1 MGFLPRRGGGR
12 WRLRH
17 VVLFVLL
24 WMFLHR
30 TVLGCSSINC
40 NVVLTEAQGDF
51 TSPCYPQKYPN
62 SHTCKWTMQAP
73 TGFIIQLSFLDF
85 ELEEAQDCMYDRVV
99 VNTGSTESKFCG
111 LTARGLT
118 LNSTRNVMEVSFIS
132 DFSIQKKGF
141 TVSFQHVL
149 GCSSIN
155 CNVVLTEA
163 QGDFTSPCYPQKYP
177 NSHTCKWTMQAPTGF
192 IIQLSF
198 LDFELEEA
206 QDCMYDRV
214 VVNTGSTESKF
225 CGLTARGLTLNSTRN
240 VMEVSFISDFSIQKK
255 GFTVSFQHVAVALRN
270 QKVKIPN
277 GNGQIAE
284 VINSVSIPALN
295 ELTICFEVERT
306 GSRQKEWL
314 FTYYDINNNV
324 ALSFGYNQTGME
336 MVIDGVVCPV
346 ESIISVAEFTS
357 SMKFFCVL
365 WMSSNSRVAV
375 YFNRRYYGKSCSPS
389 SGHSVPAGGVF
400 KLGGL
405 GVQSFKGNMYNL
417 RLWNRAMTVQE
428 LSSLTCDMVGNV
440 IDWDNSQWT
449 ISSSLAQTDNTL
461 SCICYPHCIHLTA
474 AAPTSGS
481 NPATGCDSGGLGCS
495 AASSPTNSSTD
506 STNTSHAINAI
517 SHASPPPIPST
528 STPSMPLTSAFST
541 SFSSSSTSSS
551 SSSSASA
558 SINTTTTSPPSTTA
572 PIASTSSTH
581 VERTSATYPNSPRPK
596 HKTLVSG
603 LTPGRNFGLFQSIR
617 RTRRALSS
625 NPRSLTSSQFSPT
638 GQDSR
643 PPKSQH
649 QPRVI
654 ASATGP
660 ASPVDPS
667 RPRPP
672 AAFRGSAFYH
682 SPKHSLG
689 FISTPLRKRPSG
701 GRRPAATRA
710 TPSRVEVRVTKP
722 SPLKPGLKSTASPSS
737 RNTSPML
744 GNQLNSLIS
753 TAKSS
758 SSTHNTTTVKTPT
771 TSRDSETLLVPIP
784 SRGSSPRQ
792 HKGEVSSS
800 SGLSNRKSKP
810 VAPPWFPLSVS
821 GGDFLTR
828 NWTDPLEYSS
838 GSDMFMYDLGDMY
851 EYDAVSSQEAL
862 PASSVTR
869 VSDTLKEGDAKEISP
884 NNTSLIEPEF
894 DEPSVSLTETAAS
907 PSAGVSLEV
916 PLKQLVAVS
925 VSQQK
930 PNRTPDS
937 SLSVEQTG
945 YLQITSSAKI
955 HPSPV
960 FLSLFPASLHPP
972 SSPPSLLGPTE
983 PPSVSSSSFPPLLQ
997 LHASPWVSGTSH
1009 PSGVPL
1015 PSPTSTLQ
1023 MGFDPRNPSVLSH
1036 PLLSDSVSESQIPS
1050 GVGALFP
1057 ESSMSSEER
1066 LSSVT
1071 VTDSKSDPLS
1081 VSDGTPLN
1089 KFLRGNNPVSSSPSE
1104 NLSEVLRPITPS
1116 LHPFLLQPDLRDLK
1130 DVNLFPDQ
1138 SHLGRLSTPARLPA
1152 SLSSSPSDIFPSV
1165 LSDSLRTSSETS
1177 PPSVGNSK
1185 QIIGNPA
1192 VFLAQTSAA
1201 PSQVDHDDPFIQSS
1215 LPSPAVPLTTH
1226 RRTAGAQLGIPA
1238 PLPNNSHRIPNL
1250 AHTHQPLSP
1259 SVPHI
1264 PSPASF
1270 PSPPTLASSRATL
1283 ATVSV
1288 TEAEIGFLSPTRPA
1302 AAFLNKHF
1310 QTPHRADMQPFELF
1324 FSLSGK
1330 QSSTLSGDEWE
1341 AIPSQPSLPARDA
1354 VSDEVDSH
1362 PANGSLKADAS
1373 RIDSIFDLADVAPKM
1388 LPAEERV
1395 SEVGVSSTAES
1406 RRDGMQEAATGCL
1419 IAASKHTNNPSMM
1432 DASQQITSAV
1442 TPTPL
1447 PSSDPNPAASR
1458 SPTSSSIHAPN
1469 QDIMSGLKELSAI
1482 ADTKNI
1488 SIMNKDIILM
1498 LKDAPLEPAEV
1509 TNSTRP
1515 KNASEDSNVLEEPA
1529 VAKLNPASDPNLW
1542 NHGVFLKPSAA
1553 TTTSSSSAAPLRDP
1567 SPTTLRPALSA
1578 GSCHCKLTFDFP
1590 CLCRESSG
1598 NNGLFYRVSFTV
1610 ESELSQQEVQRA
1622 TALWINQT
1630 FQNWTHSLDY
1640 IRVQQNG
1647 LSFTC
1652 QVLLMITNESLGEA
1666 DVLDQLNNN
1675 PAGTSLLG
1683 QAANINV
1690 RQIENCPED
1699 NNLHYLWPE
1708 TKPRVTHFL
1717 PCFPNKDQSASRTC
1731 LINPETFQSVWSTA
1745 NLTNCSVT
1753 AENAAGVAEQLANFT
1768 KNTLSTEEVSQVVT
1782 KVQELVSVAKIDTA
1796 VAESVV
1802 HIISNVMVSSEKASN
1817 IALKAVDELAK
1828 KVEFDGASVHI
1839 NSKNL
1844 ALGVLAL
1851 DSRSFNGTS
1860 FSAFFPP
1867 NSTDPQI
1874 EFDRTAN
1881 PLAQVTLPASLLSG
1895 VSADVFSRSSLS
1907 RINFMFFSSPSLF
1920 MKEQKGL
1927 SLNSYVVASSVGNIS
1942 ITDLQ
1947 DPVKIEIAHLSDQG
1961 SSRRKCVFWDFS
1973 MNRGDGGWNNRGCS
1987 VSKESTSSRTIC
1999 LCNHLTHFGILMDI
2013 SQTSFIIDP
2022 ENKKV
2027 LTFLSYIGCGI
2038 SAICSA
2044 ATLLT
2049 YIAFE
2054 KLRRDYPSKILM
2066 NLSTS
2071 LLFLNIVF
2079 LLDGWLASMVYSEG
2093 LCISAA
2099 VLLHYFLL
2107 TSFTWMGLESV
2118 HMYIA
2123 LVKVFN
2129 TYIRRYIL
2137 KFCIVGWGLPAVLVG
2152 IVVTANK
2159 DYYGVLNNHTDDSA
2173 MMCWIKEKS
2182 VFYTTCVGYFCLM
2195 FLLNVAMFIVV
2206 MMQICGRNGKRSNRT
2221 LREEILRNLRSV
2233 VSLTFLLG
2241 MTWGF
2246 ALFAWGPVYLTFTY
2260 LFTIFNSLQGLF
2272 IFIFH
2277 CALKENVQKQW
2288 RRYLCCGPYRL
2299 SENSDWS
2306 KTATNNTKKVSSD
2319 NLAKSLSSS
2328 SFGSSTINWTSKAK
2342 ATLTPFSKR
2351 NRNTDKCFSNQTSPK
2366 CVSSSSSSSDVEP
2379 NSSSSS
2385 SSSILPVSQ
2394 MIDKV
2399 RDYCSTRT
2407 DNFYKNII
2415 MSDSF
2420 ANCTRL

>member
-1 MGFLPRRGGGR
+1 MGVLPRRGGGR

-30 TVLGCSSINC
+30 TAPVLGCGSINC
-40 NVVLTEAQGDF
+40 NVVLTEAQGEF
-51 TSPCYPQKYPN
+51 MSPCYPQKYPN

-111 LTARGLT
+111 LTASGLT

-141 TVSFQHVL
+141 
-149 GCSSIN
+149 
-155 CNVVLTEA
+155 
-163 QGDFTSPCYPQKYP
+163 
-177 NSHTCKWTMQAPTGF
+177 M
-192 IIQLSF
+192 
-198 LDFELEEA
+198 
-206 QDCMYDRV
+206 
-214 VVNTGSTESKF
+214 
-225 CGLTARGLTLNSTRN
+225 
-240 VMEVSFISDFSIQKK
+240 
-255 GFTVSFQHVAVALRN
+255 VSFQHVAVALRN

-306 GSRQKEWL
+306 GSSQREWL

-324 ALSFGYNQTGME
+324 VLSFGYNQTGME

-365 WMSSNSRVAV
+365 WMSSNSRVAA
-375 YFNRRYYGKSCSPS
+375 YFNRRYYGKTCSPS

-405 GVQSFKGNMYNL
+405 QSFKGNMYNL

-428 LSSLTCDMVGNV
+428 LNSLTCDMVGNI

-461 SCICYPHCIHLTA
+461 SC
-474 AAPTSGS
+474 SS

-495 AASSPTNSSTD
+495 AASSPTTSSTD
-506 STNTSHAINAI
+506 STNTSHATNAI
-517 SHASPPPIPST
+517 SHAEQTT
-528 STPSMPLTSAFST
+528 SITAAV
-541 SFSSSSTSSS
+541 
-551 SSSSASA
+551 SSAST
-558 SINTTTTSPPSTTA
+558 N
-572 PIASTSSTH
+572 
-581 VERTSATYPNSPRPK
+581 
-596 HKTLVSG
+596 
-603 LTPGRNFGLFQSIR
+603 
-617 RTRRALSS
+617 
-625 NPRSLTSSQFSPT
+625 
-638 GQDSR
+638 
-643 PPKSQH
+643 
-649 QPRVI
+649 
-654 ASATGP
+654 
-660 ASPVDPS
+660 
-667 RPRPP
+667 
-672 AAFRGSAFYH
+672 
-682 SPKHSLG
+682 
-689 FISTPLRKRPSG
+689 
-701 GRRPAATRA
+701 
-710 TPSRVEVRVTKP
+710 
-722 SPLKPGLKSTASPSS
+722 
-737 RNTSPML
+737 
-744 GNQLNSLIS
+744 
-753 TAKSS
+753 
-758 SSTHNTTTVKTPT
+758 
-771 TSRDSETLLVPIP
+771 
-784 SRGSSPRQ
+784 
-792 HKGEVSSS
+792 
-800 SGLSNRKSKP
+800 
-810 VAPPWFPLSVS
+810 
-821 GGDFLTR
+821 
-828 NWTDPLEYSS
+828 
-838 GSDMFMYDLGDMY
+838 
-851 EYDAVSSQEAL
+851 
-862 PASSVTR
+862 
-869 VSDTLKEGDAKEISP
+869 
-884 NNTSLIEPEF
+884 
-894 DEPSVSLTETAAS
+894 
-907 PSAGVSLEV
+907 
-916 PLKQLVAVS
+916 
-925 VSQQK
+925 
-930 PNRTPDS
+930 
-937 SLSVEQTG
+937 
-945 YLQITSSAKI
+945 
-955 HPSPV
+955 
-960 FLSLFPASLHPP
+960 
-972 SSPPSLLGPTE
+972 
-983 PPSVSSSSFPPLLQ
+983 
-997 LHASPWVSGTSH
+997 HA
-1009 PSGVPL
+1009 
-1015 PSPTSTLQ
+1015 
-1023 MGFDPRNPSVLSH
+1023 D
-1036 PLLSDSVSESQIPS
+1036 
-1050 GVGALFP
+1050 
-1057 ESSMSSEER
+1057 
-1066 LSSVT
+1066 
-1071 VTDSKSDPLS
+1071 
-1081 VSDGTPLN
+1081 
-1089 KFLRGNNPVSSSPSE
+1089 
-1104 NLSEVLRPITPS
+1104 
-1116 LHPFLLQPDLRDLK
+1116 
-1130 DVNLFPDQ
+1130 
-1138 SHLGRLSTPARLPA
+1138 
-1152 SLSSSPSDIFPSV
+1152 
-1165 LSDSLRTSSETS
+1165 
-1177 PPSVGNSK
+1177 
-1185 QIIGNPA
+1185 
-1192 VFLAQTSAA
+1192 
-1201 PSQVDHDDPFIQSS
+1201 
-1215 LPSPAVPLTTH
+1215 
-1226 RRTAGAQLGIPA
+1226 
-1238 PLPNNSHRIPNL
+1238 
-1250 AHTHQPLSP
+1250 
-1259 SVPHI
+1259 
-1264 PSPASF
+1264 
-1270 PSPPTLASSRATL
+1270 
-1283 ATVSV
+1283 
-1288 TEAEIGFLSPTRPA
+1288 
-1302 AAFLNKHF
+1302 
-1310 QTPHRADMQPFELF
+1310 
-1324 FSLSGK
+1324 
-1330 QSSTLSGDEWE
+1330 
-1341 AIPSQPSLPARDA
+1341 
-1354 VSDEVDSH
+1354 
-1362 PANGSLKADAS
+1362 
-1373 RIDSIFDLADVAPKM
+1373 
-1388 LPAEERV
+1388 
-1395 SEVGVSSTAES
+1395 
-1406 RRDGMQEAATGCL
+1406 
-1419 IAASKHTNNPSMM
+1419 
-1432 DASQQITSAV
+1432 
-1442 TPTPL
+1442 
-1447 PSSDPNPAASR
+1447 
-1458 SPTSSSIHAPN
+1458 
-1469 QDIMSGLKELSAI
+1469 
-1482 ADTKNI
+1482 
-1488 SIMNKDIILM
+1488 
-1498 LKDAPLEPAEV
+1498 
-1509 TNSTRP
+1509 TNSTALVSSFVSSP
-1515 KNASEDSNVLEEPA
+1515 EP
-1529 VAKLNPASDPNLW
+1529 LP
-1542 NHGVFLKPSAA
+1542 G
-1553 TTTSSSSAAPLRDP
+1553 
-1567 SPTTLRPALSA
+1567 TTLQLPF
-1578 GSCHCKLTFDFP
+1578 LTTNHPSTNKADV
-1590 CLCRESSG
+1590 SSLD
-1598 NNGLFYRVSFTV
+1598 GLFYRVSFTV
-1610 ESELSQQEVQRA
+1610 ESELNLQAVQRA
-1622 TALWINQT
+1622 AALWMNQT
-1630 FQNWTHSLDY
+1630 FQNWTHSLDN
-1640 IRVQQNG
+1640 IRVQQDAALN
-1647 LSFTC
+1647 SYTC

-1666 DVLDQLNNN
+1666 DVLDQLINN

-1683 QAANINV
+1683 RAADINV

-1699 NNLHYLWPE
+1699 NHLQYLWSE
-1708 TKPRVTHFL
+1708 TKPRVSHFL

-1731 LINPETFQSVWSTA
+1731 LIHPETFQSHWSTA

-1768 KNTLSTEEVSQVVT
+1768 KNALSNEEVSQVVT

-1802 HIISNVMVSSEKASN
+1802 NIISNVMVSSEKASN
-1817 IALKAVDELAK
+1817 IALKAVDELAN
-1828 KVEFDGASVHI
+1828 KVEFDGPSVNI

-1851 DSRSFNGTS
+1851 NSKSFNETS

-1867 NSTDPQI
+1867 NSIDPMI
-1874 EFDRTAN
+1874 EFNRTAN

-1895 VSADVFSRSSLS
+1895 ISEGVFSRSSLS

-1927 SLNSYVVASSVGNIS
+1927 SLNSYVVASSVGNLS

-1947 DPVKIEIAHLSDQG
+1947 DPVKIEIAHLSEQA
-1961 SSRRKCVFWDFS
+1961 SSRRECVFWDFS
-1973 MNRGDGGWNNRGCS
+1973 MNRGNGGWNNQGCS
-1987 VSKESTSSRTIC
+1987 FSKESTSSRTVC

-2013 SQTSFIIDP
+2013 SQASFIIDP

-2079 LLDGWLASMVYSEG
+2079 LLDGWLASMVDSEG

-2152 IVVTANK
+2152 IVVTVNK
-2159 DYYGVLNNHTDDSA
+2159 NYYGVLKDHTDESA

-2319 NLAKSLSSS
+2319 NLAKSVSSS

-2351 NRNTDKCFSNQTSPK
+2351 NRNTDKCFANQTSPK

-2379 NSSSSS
+2379 NSSSSSS

>member
-30 TVLGCSSINC
+30 TAPVLGCGSINC
-40 NVVLTEAQGDF
+40 NVVLTEAQGEF
-51 TSPCYPQKYPN
+51 MSPCYPQKYPN

-111 LTARGLT
+111 LTASGLT

-141 TVSFQHVL
+141 
-149 GCSSIN
+149 
-155 CNVVLTEA
+155 
-163 QGDFTSPCYPQKYP
+163 
-177 NSHTCKWTMQAPTGF
+177 M
-192 IIQLSF
+192 
-198 LDFELEEA
+198 
-206 QDCMYDRV
+206 
-214 VVNTGSTESKF
+214 
-225 CGLTARGLTLNSTRN
+225 
-240 VMEVSFISDFSIQKK
+240 
-255 GFTVSFQHVAVALRN
+255 VSFQHVAVALRN

-306 GSRQKEWL
+306 GSSQREWF

-324 ALSFGYNQTGME
+324 VLSFGYNQTGME

-357 SMKFFCVL
+357 SMKSFCVL
-365 WMSSNSRVAV
+365 WMSSNSRVAA
-375 YFNRRYYGKSCSPS
+375 YFNRRYYGKTCSPS

-405 GVQSFKGNMYNL
+405 QSFKGNMYNL

-428 LSSLTCDMVGNV
+428 LNSLTCDMVGNI

-461 SCICYPHCIHLTA
+461 SC
-474 AAPTSGS
+474 SS
-481 NPATGCDSGGLGCS
+481 NPATGCDSGELGCS
-495 AASSPTNSSTD
+495 D
-506 STNTSHAINAI
+506 
-517 SHASPPPIPST
+517 
-528 STPSMPLTSAFST
+528 
-541 SFSSSSTSSS
+541 
-551 SSSSASA
+551 
-558 SINTTTTSPPSTTA
+558 
-572 PIASTSSTH
+572 
-581 VERTSATYPNSPRPK
+581 
-596 HKTLVSG
+596 
-603 LTPGRNFGLFQSIR
+603 
-617 RTRRALSS
+617 
-625 NPRSLTSSQFSPT
+625 
-638 GQDSR
+638 
-643 PPKSQH
+643 
-649 QPRVI
+649 
-654 ASATGP
+654 
-660 ASPVDPS
+660 
-667 RPRPP
+667 
-672 AAFRGSAFYH
+672 
-682 SPKHSLG
+682 
-689 FISTPLRKRPSG
+689 
-701 GRRPAATRA
+701 
-710 TPSRVEVRVTKP
+710 
-722 SPLKPGLKSTASPSS
+722 
-737 RNTSPML
+737 
-744 GNQLNSLIS
+744 
-753 TAKSS
+753 
-758 SSTHNTTTVKTPT
+758 
-771 TSRDSETLLVPIP
+771 
-784 SRGSSPRQ
+784 
-792 HKGEVSSS
+792 
-800 SGLSNRKSKP
+800 
-810 VAPPWFPLSVS
+810 
-821 GGDFLTR
+821 
-828 NWTDPLEYSS
+828 
-838 GSDMFMYDLGDMY
+838 
-851 EYDAVSSQEAL
+851 
-862 PASSVTR
+862 
-869 VSDTLKEGDAKEISP
+869 
-884 NNTSLIEPEF
+884 
-894 DEPSVSLTETAAS
+894 
-907 PSAGVSLEV
+907 
-916 PLKQLVAVS
+916 
-925 VSQQK
+925 
-930 PNRTPDS
+930 
-937 SLSVEQTG
+937 
-945 YLQITSSAKI
+945 
-955 HPSPV
+955 
-960 FLSLFPASLHPP
+960 
-972 SSPPSLLGPTE
+972 
-983 PPSVSSSSFPPLLQ
+983 
-997 LHASPWVSGTSH
+997 
-1009 PSGVPL
+1009 
-1015 PSPTSTLQ
+1015 
-1023 MGFDPRNPSVLSH
+1023 
-1036 PLLSDSVSESQIPS
+1036 
-1050 GVGALFP
+1050 
-1057 ESSMSSEER
+1057 
-1066 LSSVT
+1066 
-1071 VTDSKSDPLS
+1071 
-1081 VSDGTPLN
+1081 
-1089 KFLRGNNPVSSSPSE
+1089 
-1104 NLSEVLRPITPS
+1104 
-1116 LHPFLLQPDLRDLK
+1116 
-1130 DVNLFPDQ
+1130 
-1138 SHLGRLSTPARLPA
+1138 
-1152 SLSSSPSDIFPSV
+1152 
-1165 LSDSLRTSSETS
+1165 
-1177 PPSVGNSK
+1177 
-1185 QIIGNPA
+1185 
-1192 VFLAQTSAA
+1192 
-1201 PSQVDHDDPFIQSS
+1201 
-1215 LPSPAVPLTTH
+1215 
-1226 RRTAGAQLGIPA
+1226 
-1238 PLPNNSHRIPNL
+1238 
-1250 AHTHQPLSP
+1250 
-1259 SVPHI
+1259 
-1264 PSPASF
+1264 
-1270 PSPPTLASSRATL
+1270 
-1283 ATVSV
+1283 
-1288 TEAEIGFLSPTRPA
+1288 
-1302 AAFLNKHF
+1302 
-1310 QTPHRADMQPFELF
+1310 
-1324 FSLSGK
+1324 
-1330 QSSTLSGDEWE
+1330 
-1341 AIPSQPSLPARDA
+1341 
-1354 VSDEVDSH
+1354 
-1362 PANGSLKADAS
+1362 
-1373 RIDSIFDLADVAPKM
+1373 
-1388 LPAEERV
+1388 
-1395 SEVGVSSTAES
+1395 
-1406 RRDGMQEAATGCL
+1406 
-1419 IAASKHTNNPSMM
+1419 
-1432 DASQQITSAV
+1432 
-1442 TPTPL
+1442 
-1447 PSSDPNPAASR
+1447 
-1458 SPTSSSIHAPN
+1458 
-1469 QDIMSGLKELSAI
+1469 
-1482 ADTKNI
+1482 
-1488 SIMNKDIILM
+1488 
-1498 LKDAPLEPAEV
+1498 
-1509 TNSTRP
+1509 
-1515 KNASEDSNVLEEPA
+1515 
-1529 VAKLNPASDPNLW
+1529 
-1542 NHGVFLKPSAA
+1542 
-1553 TTTSSSSAAPLRDP
+1553 
-1567 SPTTLRPALSA
+1567 
-1578 GSCHCKLTFDFP
+1578 
-1590 CLCRESSG
+1590 
-1598 NNGLFYRVSFTV
+1598 GLFYRVSFTV
-1610 ESELSQQEVQRA
+1610 ESELNLQAVQRA
-1622 TALWINQT
+1622 AALWMNQT
-1630 FQNWTHSLDY
+1630 FQNWTHSLDN
-1640 IRVQQNG
+1640 IRVQQDAALN
-1647 LSFTC
+1647 SYTC

-1666 DVLDQLNNN
+1666 DVLDQLINN

-1683 QAANINV
+1683 RAADINV

-1699 NNLHYLWPE
+1699 NHLQYLWSE
-1708 TKPRVTHFL
+1708 TKPRVSHFL

-1731 LINPETFQSVWSTA
+1731 LIHPETFQSHWSTA

-1768 KNTLSTEEVSQVVT
+1768 KNTLSYEEVSQVVT

-1802 HIISNVMVSSEKASN
+1802 NIISNVMVSSEKASN
-1817 IALKAVDELAK
+1817 IALKAVDELAN
-1828 KVEFDGASVHI
+1828 KVEFDGPSVNI

-1851 DSRSFNGTS
+1851 NFKSFNETS

-1867 NSTDPQI
+1867 NSIDPMI
-1874 EFDRTAN
+1874 EFNRTAN

-1895 VSADVFSRSSLS
+1895 ISEGVFSRSSLS

-1927 SLNSYVVASSVGNIS
+1927 SLNSYVVASSVGNLS

-1947 DPVKIEIAHLSDQG
+1947 DPVKIEIAHLSDQA
-1961 SSRRKCVFWDFS
+1961 SSRRECVFWDFS
-1973 MNRGDGGWNNRGCS
+1973 MNRGNGGWNNHGCS
-1987 VSKESTSSRTIC
+1987 FSKESTSSRTVC

-2013 SQTSFIIDP
+2013 SQASFIIDP

-2079 LLDGWLASMVYSEG
+2079 LLDGWLASMVDSEG

-2152 IVVTANK
+2152 IVVTVNK
-2159 DYYGVLNNHTDDSA
+2159 NYYGVLKDHTDESA
-2173 MMCWIKEKS
+2173 MMCWIKEQS

-2319 NLAKSLSSS
+2319 NLAKSVSSS

-2351 NRNTDKCFSNQTSPK
+2351 NRNTDKCFANQTSPK

-2379 NSSSSS
+2379 NSSSS

>member
-1 MGFLPRRGGGR
+1 MGVLPRRGGGR

-30 TVLGCSSINC
+30 TAPVLGCGSINC
-40 NVVLTEAQGDF
+40 NVVLTEAQGEF
-51 TSPCYPQKYPN
+51 MSPCYPQKYPN

-111 LTARGLT
+111 LTASGLT

-141 TVSFQHVL
+141 
-149 GCSSIN
+149 
-155 CNVVLTEA
+155 
-163 QGDFTSPCYPQKYP
+163 
-177 NSHTCKWTMQAPTGF
+177 M
-192 IIQLSF
+192 
-198 LDFELEEA
+198 
-206 QDCMYDRV
+206 
-214 VVNTGSTESKF
+214 
-225 CGLTARGLTLNSTRN
+225 
-240 VMEVSFISDFSIQKK
+240 
-255 GFTVSFQHVAVALRN
+255 VSFQHVAVALRN

-306 GSRQKEWL
+306 GSSQREWL

-324 ALSFGYNQTGME
+324 VLSFGYNQTGME

-365 WMSSNSRVAV
+365 WMSSNSRVAA
-375 YFNRRYYGKSCSPS
+375 YFNRRYYGKTCSPS

-405 GVQSFKGNMYNL
+405 QSFKGNMYNL

-428 LSSLTCDMVGNV
+428 LNSLTCDMVGNI

-495 AASSPTNSSTD
+495 AASSPTTSSTD
-506 STNTSHAINAI
+506 STNTSHATNAI
-517 SHASPPPIPST
+517 SHAFPPPIFFTST
-528 STPSMPLTSAFST
+528 STPSMPLTPAISTNFST
-541 SFSSSSTSSS
+541 SSTSSS

-558 SINTTTTSPPSTTA
+558 SINTTATSPSSTTA

-581 VERTSATYPNSPRPK
+581 
-596 HKTLVSG
+596 
-603 LTPGRNFGLFQSIR
+603 
-617 RTRRALSS
+617 
-625 NPRSLTSSQFSPT
+625 
-638 GQDSR
+638 D
-643 PPKSQH
+643 
-649 QPRVI
+649 
-654 ASATGP
+654 
-660 ASPVDPS
+660 
-667 RPRPP
+667 
-672 AAFRGSAFYH
+672 
-682 SPKHSLG
+682 
-689 FISTPLRKRPSG
+689 
-701 GRRPAATRA
+701 
-710 TPSRVEVRVTKP
+710 
-722 SPLKPGLKSTASPSS
+722 
-737 RNTSPML
+737 
-744 GNQLNSLIS
+744 
-753 TAKSS
+753 
-758 SSTHNTTTVKTPT
+758 
-771 TSRDSETLLVPIP
+771 
-784 SRGSSPRQ
+784 
-792 HKGEVSSS
+792 
-800 SGLSNRKSKP
+800 
-810 VAPPWFPLSVS
+810 
-821 GGDFLTR
+821 
-828 NWTDPLEYSS
+828 
-838 GSDMFMYDLGDMY
+838 
-851 EYDAVSSQEAL
+851 
-862 PASSVTR
+862 
-869 VSDTLKEGDAKEISP
+869 
-884 NNTSLIEPEF
+884 
-894 DEPSVSLTETAAS
+894 
-907 PSAGVSLEV
+907 
-916 PLKQLVAVS
+916 
-925 VSQQK
+925 
-930 PNRTPDS
+930 
-937 SLSVEQTG
+937 
-945 YLQITSSAKI
+945 
-955 HPSPV
+955 
-960 FLSLFPASLHPP
+960 
-972 SSPPSLLGPTE
+972 
-983 PPSVSSSSFPPLLQ
+983 
-997 LHASPWVSGTSH
+997 
-1009 PSGVPL
+1009 
-1015 PSPTSTLQ
+1015 
-1023 MGFDPRNPSVLSH
+1023 
-1036 PLLSDSVSESQIPS
+1036 
-1050 GVGALFP
+1050 
-1057 ESSMSSEER
+1057 
-1066 LSSVT
+1066 
-1071 VTDSKSDPLS
+1071 
-1081 VSDGTPLN
+1081 
-1089 KFLRGNNPVSSSPSE
+1089 
-1104 NLSEVLRPITPS
+1104 
-1116 LHPFLLQPDLRDLK
+1116 
-1130 DVNLFPDQ
+1130 
-1138 SHLGRLSTPARLPA
+1138 
-1152 SLSSSPSDIFPSV
+1152 
-1165 LSDSLRTSSETS
+1165 
-1177 PPSVGNSK
+1177 
-1185 QIIGNPA
+1185 
-1192 VFLAQTSAA
+1192 
-1201 PSQVDHDDPFIQSS
+1201 
-1215 LPSPAVPLTTH
+1215 
-1226 RRTAGAQLGIPA
+1226 
-1238 PLPNNSHRIPNL
+1238 
-1250 AHTHQPLSP
+1250 
-1259 SVPHI
+1259 
-1264 PSPASF
+1264 
-1270 PSPPTLASSRATL
+1270 
-1283 ATVSV
+1283 
-1288 TEAEIGFLSPTRPA
+1288 
-1302 AAFLNKHF
+1302 
-1310 QTPHRADMQPFELF
+1310 
-1324 FSLSGK
+1324 
-1330 QSSTLSGDEWE
+1330 
-1341 AIPSQPSLPARDA
+1341 
-1354 VSDEVDSH
+1354 
-1362 PANGSLKADAS
+1362 
-1373 RIDSIFDLADVAPKM
+1373 
-1388 LPAEERV
+1388 
-1395 SEVGVSSTAES
+1395 
-1406 RRDGMQEAATGCL
+1406 
-1419 IAASKHTNNPSMM
+1419 
-1432 DASQQITSAV
+1432 
-1442 TPTPL
+1442 
-1447 PSSDPNPAASR
+1447 
-1458 SPTSSSIHAPN
+1458 
-1469 QDIMSGLKELSAI
+1469 
-1482 ADTKNI
+1482 
-1488 SIMNKDIILM
+1488 
-1498 LKDAPLEPAEV
+1498 
-1509 TNSTRP
+1509 
-1515 KNASEDSNVLEEPA
+1515 
-1529 VAKLNPASDPNLW
+1529 
-1542 NHGVFLKPSAA
+1542 
-1553 TTTSSSSAAPLRDP
+1553 
-1567 SPTTLRPALSA
+1567 
-1578 GSCHCKLTFDFP
+1578 
-1590 CLCRESSG
+1590 
-1598 NNGLFYRVSFTV
+1598 GLFYRVSFTV
-1610 ESELSQQEVQRA
+1610 ESELNLQAVQRA
-1622 TALWINQT
+1622 AALWMNQT
-1630 FQNWTHSLDY
+1630 FQNWTHSLDN
-1640 IRVQQNG
+1640 IRVQQDAALN
-1647 LSFTC
+1647 SYTC

-1666 DVLDQLNNN
+1666 DVLDQLINN

-1683 QAANINV
+1683 RAADINV

-1699 NNLHYLWPE
+1699 NHLQYLWSE
-1708 TKPRVTHFL
+1708 TKPRVSHFL

-1731 LINPETFQSVWSTA
+1731 LIHPETFQSHWSTA

-1768 KNTLSTEEVSQVVT
+1768 KNALSNEEVSQVVT

-1802 HIISNVMVSSEKASN
+1802 NIISNVMVSSEKASN
-1817 IALKAVDELAK
+1817 IALKAVDELAN
-1828 KVEFDGASVHI
+1828 KVEFDGPSVNI

-1851 DSRSFNGTS
+1851 NSKSFNETS

-1867 NSTDPQI
+1867 NSIDPMI
-1874 EFDRTAN
+1874 EFNRTAN

-1895 VSADVFSRSSLS
+1895 ISEGVFSRSSLS

-1927 SLNSYVVASSVGNIS
+1927 SLNSYVVASSVGNLS

-1947 DPVKIEIAHLSDQG
+1947 DPVKIEIAHLSEQA
-1961 SSRRKCVFWDFS
+1961 SSRRECVFWDFS
-1973 MNRGDGGWNNRGCS
+1973 MNRGNGGWNNQGCS
-1987 VSKESTSSRTIC
+1987 FSKESTSSRTVC

-2013 SQTSFIIDP
+2013 SQASFIIDP

-2079 LLDGWLASMVYSEG
+2079 LLDGWLASMVDSEG

-2152 IVVTANK
+2152 IVVTVNK
-2159 DYYGVLNNHTDDSA
+2159 NYYGVLKDHTDESA

-2319 NLAKSLSSS
+2319 NLAKSVSSS

-2351 NRNTDKCFSNQTSPK
+2351 NRNTDKCFANQTSPK

-2379 NSSSSS
+2379 NSSSSSS

>member
-1 MGFLPRRGGGR
+1 MGVLPRRGGGR

-30 TVLGCSSINC
+30 TAPVLGCGSINC
-40 NVVLTEAQGDF
+40 NVVLTEAQGEF
-51 TSPCYPQKYPN
+51 MSPCYPQKYPN

-111 LTARGLT
+111 LTASGLT

-141 TVSFQHVL
+141 
-149 GCSSIN
+149 
-155 CNVVLTEA
+155 
-163 QGDFTSPCYPQKYP
+163 
-177 NSHTCKWTMQAPTGF
+177 M
-192 IIQLSF
+192 
-198 LDFELEEA
+198 
-206 QDCMYDRV
+206 
-214 VVNTGSTESKF
+214 
-225 CGLTARGLTLNSTRN
+225 
-240 VMEVSFISDFSIQKK
+240 
-255 GFTVSFQHVAVALRN
+255 VSFQHVAVALRN

-306 GSRQKEWL
+306 GSSQREWL

-324 ALSFGYNQTGME
+324 VLSFGYNQTGME

-365 WMSSNSRVAV
+365 WMSSNSRVAA
-375 YFNRRYYGKSCSPS
+375 YFNRRYYGKTCSPS

-405 GVQSFKGNMYNL
+405 QSFKGNMYNL
-417 RLWNRAMTVQE
+417 RLWNHAMTVQE
-428 LSSLTCDMVGNV
+428 LNSLTCDMAGNI

-461 SCICYPHCIHLTA
+461 SC
-474 AAPTSGS
+474 SS

-495 AASSPTNSSTD
+495 D
-506 STNTSHAINAI
+506 
-517 SHASPPPIPST
+517 
-528 STPSMPLTSAFST
+528 
-541 SFSSSSTSSS
+541 
-551 SSSSASA
+551 
-558 SINTTTTSPPSTTA
+558 
-572 PIASTSSTH
+572 
-581 VERTSATYPNSPRPK
+581 
-596 HKTLVSG
+596 
-603 LTPGRNFGLFQSIR
+603 
-617 RTRRALSS
+617 
-625 NPRSLTSSQFSPT
+625 
-638 GQDSR
+638 
-643 PPKSQH
+643 
-649 QPRVI
+649 
-654 ASATGP
+654 
-660 ASPVDPS
+660 
-667 RPRPP
+667 
-672 AAFRGSAFYH
+672 
-682 SPKHSLG
+682 
-689 FISTPLRKRPSG
+689 
-701 GRRPAATRA
+701 
-710 TPSRVEVRVTKP
+710 
-722 SPLKPGLKSTASPSS
+722 
-737 RNTSPML
+737 
-744 GNQLNSLIS
+744 
-753 TAKSS
+753 
-758 SSTHNTTTVKTPT
+758 
-771 TSRDSETLLVPIP
+771 
-784 SRGSSPRQ
+784 
-792 HKGEVSSS
+792 
-800 SGLSNRKSKP
+800 
-810 VAPPWFPLSVS
+810 
-821 GGDFLTR
+821 
-828 NWTDPLEYSS
+828 
-838 GSDMFMYDLGDMY
+838 
-851 EYDAVSSQEAL
+851 
-862 PASSVTR
+862 
-869 VSDTLKEGDAKEISP
+869 
-884 NNTSLIEPEF
+884 
-894 DEPSVSLTETAAS
+894 
-907 PSAGVSLEV
+907 
-916 PLKQLVAVS
+916 
-925 VSQQK
+925 
-930 PNRTPDS
+930 
-937 SLSVEQTG
+937 
-945 YLQITSSAKI
+945 
-955 HPSPV
+955 
-960 FLSLFPASLHPP
+960 
-972 SSPPSLLGPTE
+972 
-983 PPSVSSSSFPPLLQ
+983 
-997 LHASPWVSGTSH
+997 
-1009 PSGVPL
+1009 
-1015 PSPTSTLQ
+1015 
-1023 MGFDPRNPSVLSH
+1023 
-1036 PLLSDSVSESQIPS
+1036 
-1050 GVGALFP
+1050 
-1057 ESSMSSEER
+1057 
-1066 LSSVT
+1066 
-1071 VTDSKSDPLS
+1071 
-1081 VSDGTPLN
+1081 
-1089 KFLRGNNPVSSSPSE
+1089 
-1104 NLSEVLRPITPS
+1104 
-1116 LHPFLLQPDLRDLK
+1116 
-1130 DVNLFPDQ
+1130 
-1138 SHLGRLSTPARLPA
+1138 
-1152 SLSSSPSDIFPSV
+1152 
-1165 LSDSLRTSSETS
+1165 
-1177 PPSVGNSK
+1177 
-1185 QIIGNPA
+1185 
-1192 VFLAQTSAA
+1192 
-1201 PSQVDHDDPFIQSS
+1201 
-1215 LPSPAVPLTTH
+1215 
-1226 RRTAGAQLGIPA
+1226 
-1238 PLPNNSHRIPNL
+1238 
-1250 AHTHQPLSP
+1250 
-1259 SVPHI
+1259 
-1264 PSPASF
+1264 
-1270 PSPPTLASSRATL
+1270 
-1283 ATVSV
+1283 
-1288 TEAEIGFLSPTRPA
+1288 
-1302 AAFLNKHF
+1302 
-1310 QTPHRADMQPFELF
+1310 
-1324 FSLSGK
+1324 
-1330 QSSTLSGDEWE
+1330 
-1341 AIPSQPSLPARDA
+1341 
-1354 VSDEVDSH
+1354 
-1362 PANGSLKADAS
+1362 
-1373 RIDSIFDLADVAPKM
+1373 
-1388 LPAEERV
+1388 
-1395 SEVGVSSTAES
+1395 
-1406 RRDGMQEAATGCL
+1406 
-1419 IAASKHTNNPSMM
+1419 
-1432 DASQQITSAV
+1432 
-1442 TPTPL
+1442 
-1447 PSSDPNPAASR
+1447 
-1458 SPTSSSIHAPN
+1458 
-1469 QDIMSGLKELSAI
+1469 
-1482 ADTKNI
+1482 
-1488 SIMNKDIILM
+1488 
-1498 LKDAPLEPAEV
+1498 
-1509 TNSTRP
+1509 
-1515 KNASEDSNVLEEPA
+1515 
-1529 VAKLNPASDPNLW
+1529 
-1542 NHGVFLKPSAA
+1542 
-1553 TTTSSSSAAPLRDP
+1553 
-1567 SPTTLRPALSA
+1567 
-1578 GSCHCKLTFDFP
+1578 
-1590 CLCRESSG
+1590 
-1598 NNGLFYRVSFTV
+1598 GLFYRVSFTV
-1610 ESELSQQEVQRA
+1610 ESELNLQAVQRA
-1622 TALWINQT
+1622 AALWMNQT
-1630 FQNWTHSLDY
+1630 FQNWTHSLDH
-1640 IRVQQNG
+1640 IRVQQDAALN
-1647 LSFTC
+1647 SYTC

-1666 DVLDQLNNN
+1666 DVLDQLINN

-1683 QAANINV
+1683 RAADINV
-1690 RQIENCPED
+1690 RQIENCPEE
-1699 NNLHYLWPE
+1699 NHLQYLWSE
-1708 TKPRVTHFL
+1708 TKPRVSHFL

-1731 LINPETFQSVWSTA
+1731 LIHPETFQSHWSTA

-1768 KNTLSTEEVSQVVT
+1768 KNALSNEEVSQVVT

-1802 HIISNVMVSSEKASN
+1802 NIISNVMVSSEKASN
-1817 IALKAVDELAK
+1817 IALKAVDELAN
-1828 KVEFDGASVHI
+1828 KVEFDGPSVNI

-1844 ALGVLAL
+1844 ALGVLVL
-1851 DSRSFNGTS
+1851 NSKSFNETS

-1867 NSTDPQI
+1867 NSIDPMI
-1874 EFDRTAN
+1874 EFNRTAN

-1895 VSADVFSRSSLS
+1895 ISEGVFSRSSLS

-1927 SLNSYVVASSVGNIS
+1927 SLNSYVVASSVGNLS

-1947 DPVKIEIAHLSDQG
+1947 DPVKIEIAHLSDQA
-1961 SSRRKCVFWDFS
+1961 SSRRECVFWDFS
-1973 MNRGDGGWNNRGCS
+1973 MNRGNGGWNNHGCS
-1987 VSKESTSSRTIC
+1987 FSKESTSSRTVC

-2027 LTFLSYIGCGI
+2027 LTFLSYISCGI

-2079 LLDGWLASMVYSEG
+2079 LLDGWLASMVDSEG

-2152 IVVTANK
+2152 IVVTVNK
-2159 DYYGVLNNHTDDSA
+2159 NYYGVLKDHTDESA

-2319 NLAKSLSSS
+2319 NLAKSVSSS

-2351 NRNTDKCFSNQTSPK
+2351 NRNTDKCFANQTSPK

-2379 NSSSSS
+2379 NSSS

>member
-30 TVLGCSSINC
+30 T
-40 NVVLTEAQGDF
+40 
-51 TSPCYPQKYPN
+51 
-62 SHTCKWTMQAP
+62 
-73 TGFIIQLSFLDF
+73 
-85 ELEEAQDCMYDRVV
+85 
-99 VNTGSTESKFCG
+99 
-111 LTARGLT
+111 
-118 LNSTRNVMEVSFIS
+118 
-132 DFSIQKKGF
+132 
-141 TVSFQHVL
+141 VL

-428 LSSLTCDMVGNV
+428 LSGLTCDMVGNV

-495 AASSPTNSSTD
+495 D
-506 STNTSHAINAI
+506 
-517 SHASPPPIPST
+517 
-528 STPSMPLTSAFST
+528 
-541 SFSSSSTSSS
+541 
-551 SSSSASA
+551 
-558 SINTTTTSPPSTTA
+558 
-572 PIASTSSTH
+572 
-581 VERTSATYPNSPRPK
+581 
-596 HKTLVSG
+596 
-603 LTPGRNFGLFQSIR
+603 
-617 RTRRALSS
+617 
-625 NPRSLTSSQFSPT
+625 
-638 GQDSR
+638 
-643 PPKSQH
+643 
-649 QPRVI
+649 
-654 ASATGP
+654 
-660 ASPVDPS
+660 
-667 RPRPP
+667 
-672 AAFRGSAFYH
+672 
-682 SPKHSLG
+682 
-689 FISTPLRKRPSG
+689 
-701 GRRPAATRA
+701 
-710 TPSRVEVRVTKP
+710 
-722 SPLKPGLKSTASPSS
+722 
-737 RNTSPML
+737 
-744 GNQLNSLIS
+744 
-753 TAKSS
+753 
-758 SSTHNTTTVKTPT
+758 
-771 TSRDSETLLVPIP
+771 
-784 SRGSSPRQ
+784 
-792 HKGEVSSS
+792 
-800 SGLSNRKSKP
+800 
-810 VAPPWFPLSVS
+810 
-821 GGDFLTR
+821 
-828 NWTDPLEYSS
+828 
-838 GSDMFMYDLGDMY
+838 
-851 EYDAVSSQEAL
+851 
-862 PASSVTR
+862 
-869 VSDTLKEGDAKEISP
+869 
-884 NNTSLIEPEF
+884 
-894 DEPSVSLTETAAS
+894 
-907 PSAGVSLEV
+907 
-916 PLKQLVAVS
+916 
-925 VSQQK
+925 
-930 PNRTPDS
+930 
-937 SLSVEQTG
+937 
-945 YLQITSSAKI
+945 
-955 HPSPV
+955 
-960 FLSLFPASLHPP
+960 
-972 SSPPSLLGPTE
+972 
-983 PPSVSSSSFPPLLQ
+983 
-997 LHASPWVSGTSH
+997 
-1009 PSGVPL
+1009 
-1015 PSPTSTLQ
+1015 
-1023 MGFDPRNPSVLSH
+1023 
-1036 PLLSDSVSESQIPS
+1036 
-1050 GVGALFP
+1050 
-1057 ESSMSSEER
+1057 
-1066 LSSVT
+1066 
-1071 VTDSKSDPLS
+1071 
-1081 VSDGTPLN
+1081 
-1089 KFLRGNNPVSSSPSE
+1089 
-1104 NLSEVLRPITPS
+1104 
-1116 LHPFLLQPDLRDLK
+1116 
-1130 DVNLFPDQ
+1130 
-1138 SHLGRLSTPARLPA
+1138 
-1152 SLSSSPSDIFPSV
+1152 
-1165 LSDSLRTSSETS
+1165 
-1177 PPSVGNSK
+1177 
-1185 QIIGNPA
+1185 
-1192 VFLAQTSAA
+1192 
-1201 PSQVDHDDPFIQSS
+1201 
-1215 LPSPAVPLTTH
+1215 
-1226 RRTAGAQLGIPA
+1226 
-1238 PLPNNSHRIPNL
+1238 
-1250 AHTHQPLSP
+1250 
-1259 SVPHI
+1259 
-1264 PSPASF
+1264 
-1270 PSPPTLASSRATL
+1270 
-1283 ATVSV
+1283 
-1288 TEAEIGFLSPTRPA
+1288 
-1302 AAFLNKHF
+1302 
-1310 QTPHRADMQPFELF
+1310 
-1324 FSLSGK
+1324 
-1330 QSSTLSGDEWE
+1330 
-1341 AIPSQPSLPARDA
+1341 
-1354 VSDEVDSH
+1354 
-1362 PANGSLKADAS
+1362 
-1373 RIDSIFDLADVAPKM
+1373 
-1388 LPAEERV
+1388 
-1395 SEVGVSSTAES
+1395 
-1406 RRDGMQEAATGCL
+1406 
-1419 IAASKHTNNPSMM
+1419 
-1432 DASQQITSAV
+1432 
-1442 TPTPL
+1442 
-1447 PSSDPNPAASR
+1447 
-1458 SPTSSSIHAPN
+1458 
-1469 QDIMSGLKELSAI
+1469 
-1482 ADTKNI
+1482 
-1488 SIMNKDIILM
+1488 
-1498 LKDAPLEPAEV
+1498 
-1509 TNSTRP
+1509 
-1515 KNASEDSNVLEEPA
+1515 
-1529 VAKLNPASDPNLW
+1529 
-1542 NHGVFLKPSAA
+1542 
-1553 TTTSSSSAAPLRDP
+1553 
-1567 SPTTLRPALSA
+1567 
-1578 GSCHCKLTFDFP
+1578 
-1590 CLCRESSG
+1590 
-1598 NNGLFYRVSFTV
+1598 GLFYRVSFTV
-1610 ESELSQQEVQRA
+1610 ESKLSQQEVQRA

-1640 IRVQQNG
+1640 IRVQQNAA
-1647 LSFTC
+1647 LNSFTC

-2385 SSSILPVSQ
+2385 SSILPVSQ

>member
-1 MGFLPRRGGGR
+1 MGVLPRRGGGR

-30 TVLGCSSINC
+30 TAPVLGCGSINC
-40 NVVLTEAQGDF
+40 NVVLTEAQGEF
-51 TSPCYPQKYPN
+51 MSPCYPQKYPN

-111 LTARGLT
+111 LTASGLT

-141 TVSFQHVL
+141 
-149 GCSSIN
+149 
-155 CNVVLTEA
+155 
-163 QGDFTSPCYPQKYP
+163 
-177 NSHTCKWTMQAPTGF
+177 M
-192 IIQLSF
+192 
-198 LDFELEEA
+198 
-206 QDCMYDRV
+206 
-214 VVNTGSTESKF
+214 
-225 CGLTARGLTLNSTRN
+225 
-240 VMEVSFISDFSIQKK
+240 
-255 GFTVSFQHVAVALRN
+255 VSFQHVAVALRN

-306 GSRQKEWL
+306 GSSQREWL

-324 ALSFGYNQTGME
+324 VLSFGYNQTGME

-365 WMSSNSRVAV
+365 WMSSNSRVAA
-375 YFNRRYYGKSCSPS
+375 YFNRRYYGKTCSPS

-405 GVQSFKGNMYNL
+405 QSFKGNMYNL
-417 RLWNRAMTVQE
+417 RLWNHAMTVQE
-428 LSSLTCDMVGNV
+428 LNSLTCDMAGNI

-461 SCICYPHCIHLTA
+461 SC
-474 AAPTSGS
+474 SS

-495 AASSPTNSSTD
+495 AASSPTSSSTD
-506 STNTSHAINAI
+506 STNTSHATNAI
-517 SHASPPPIPST
+517 SH
-528 STPSMPLTSAFST
+528 
-541 SFSSSSTSSS
+541 
-551 SSSSASA
+551 
-558 SINTTTTSPPSTTA
+558 
-572 PIASTSSTH
+572 
-581 VERTSATYPNSPRPK
+581 
-596 HKTLVSG
+596 
-603 LTPGRNFGLFQSIR
+603 
-617 RTRRALSS
+617 
-625 NPRSLTSSQFSPT
+625 
-638 GQDSR
+638 D
-643 PPKSQH
+643 
-649 QPRVI
+649 
-654 ASATGP
+654 
-660 ASPVDPS
+660 
-667 RPRPP
+667 
-672 AAFRGSAFYH
+672 
-682 SPKHSLG
+682 
-689 FISTPLRKRPSG
+689 
-701 GRRPAATRA
+701 
-710 TPSRVEVRVTKP
+710 
-722 SPLKPGLKSTASPSS
+722 
-737 RNTSPML
+737 
-744 GNQLNSLIS
+744 
-753 TAKSS
+753 
-758 SSTHNTTTVKTPT
+758 
-771 TSRDSETLLVPIP
+771 
-784 SRGSSPRQ
+784 
-792 HKGEVSSS
+792 
-800 SGLSNRKSKP
+800 
-810 VAPPWFPLSVS
+810 
-821 GGDFLTR
+821 
-828 NWTDPLEYSS
+828 
-838 GSDMFMYDLGDMY
+838 
-851 EYDAVSSQEAL
+851 
-862 PASSVTR
+862 
-869 VSDTLKEGDAKEISP
+869 
-884 NNTSLIEPEF
+884 
-894 DEPSVSLTETAAS
+894 
-907 PSAGVSLEV
+907 
-916 PLKQLVAVS
+916 
-925 VSQQK
+925 
-930 PNRTPDS
+930 
-937 SLSVEQTG
+937 
-945 YLQITSSAKI
+945 
-955 HPSPV
+955 
-960 FLSLFPASLHPP
+960 
-972 SSPPSLLGPTE
+972 
-983 PPSVSSSSFPPLLQ
+983 
-997 LHASPWVSGTSH
+997 
-1009 PSGVPL
+1009 
-1015 PSPTSTLQ
+1015 
-1023 MGFDPRNPSVLSH
+1023 
-1036 PLLSDSVSESQIPS
+1036 
-1050 GVGALFP
+1050 
-1057 ESSMSSEER
+1057 
-1066 LSSVT
+1066 
-1071 VTDSKSDPLS
+1071 
-1081 VSDGTPLN
+1081 
-1089 KFLRGNNPVSSSPSE
+1089 
-1104 NLSEVLRPITPS
+1104 
-1116 LHPFLLQPDLRDLK
+1116 
-1130 DVNLFPDQ
+1130 
-1138 SHLGRLSTPARLPA
+1138 
-1152 SLSSSPSDIFPSV
+1152 
-1165 LSDSLRTSSETS
+1165 
-1177 PPSVGNSK
+1177 
-1185 QIIGNPA
+1185 
-1192 VFLAQTSAA
+1192 
-1201 PSQVDHDDPFIQSS
+1201 
-1215 LPSPAVPLTTH
+1215 
-1226 RRTAGAQLGIPA
+1226 
-1238 PLPNNSHRIPNL
+1238 
-1250 AHTHQPLSP
+1250 
-1259 SVPHI
+1259 
-1264 PSPASF
+1264 
-1270 PSPPTLASSRATL
+1270 
-1283 ATVSV
+1283 
-1288 TEAEIGFLSPTRPA
+1288 
-1302 AAFLNKHF
+1302 
-1310 QTPHRADMQPFELF
+1310 
-1324 FSLSGK
+1324 
-1330 QSSTLSGDEWE
+1330 
-1341 AIPSQPSLPARDA
+1341 
-1354 VSDEVDSH
+1354 
-1362 PANGSLKADAS
+1362 
-1373 RIDSIFDLADVAPKM
+1373 
-1388 LPAEERV
+1388 
-1395 SEVGVSSTAES
+1395 
-1406 RRDGMQEAATGCL
+1406 
-1419 IAASKHTNNPSMM
+1419 
-1432 DASQQITSAV
+1432 
-1442 TPTPL
+1442 
-1447 PSSDPNPAASR
+1447 
-1458 SPTSSSIHAPN
+1458 
-1469 QDIMSGLKELSAI
+1469 
-1482 ADTKNI
+1482 
-1488 SIMNKDIILM
+1488 
-1498 LKDAPLEPAEV
+1498 
-1509 TNSTRP
+1509 
-1515 KNASEDSNVLEEPA
+1515 
-1529 VAKLNPASDPNLW
+1529 
-1542 NHGVFLKPSAA
+1542 
-1553 TTTSSSSAAPLRDP
+1553 
-1567 SPTTLRPALSA
+1567 
-1578 GSCHCKLTFDFP
+1578 
-1590 CLCRESSG
+1590 
-1598 NNGLFYRVSFTV
+1598 GLFYRVSFTV
-1610 ESELSQQEVQRA
+1610 ESELNLQAVQRA
-1622 TALWINQT
+1622 AALWMNQT
-1630 FQNWTHSLDY
+1630 FQNWTHSLDH
-1640 IRVQQNG
+1640 IRVQQDAALN
-1647 LSFTC
+1647 SYTC

-1666 DVLDQLNNN
+1666 DVLDQLINN

-1683 QAANINV
+1683 RAADINV
-1690 RQIENCPED
+1690 RQIENCPEE
-1699 NNLHYLWPE
+1699 NHLQYLWSE
-1708 TKPRVTHFL
+1708 TKPRVSHFL

-1731 LINPETFQSVWSTA
+1731 LIHPETFQSHWSTA

-1768 KNTLSTEEVSQVVT
+1768 KNALSNEEVSQVVT

-1802 HIISNVMVSSEKASN
+1802 NIISNVMVSSEKASN
-1817 IALKAVDELAK
+1817 IALKAVDELAN
-1828 KVEFDGASVHI
+1828 KVEFDGPSVNI

-1844 ALGVLAL
+1844 ALGVLVL
-1851 DSRSFNGTS
+1851 NSKSFNETS

-1867 NSTDPQI
+1867 NSIDPMI
-1874 EFDRTAN
+1874 EFNRTAN

-1895 VSADVFSRSSLS
+1895 ISEGVFSRSSLS

-1927 SLNSYVVASSVGNIS
+1927 SLNSYVVASSVGNLS

-1947 DPVKIEIAHLSDQG
+1947 DPVKIEIAHLSDQA
-1961 SSRRKCVFWDFS
+1961 SSRRECVFWDFS
-1973 MNRGDGGWNNRGCS
+1973 MNRGNGGWNNHGCS
-1987 VSKESTSSRTIC
+1987 FSKESTSSRTVC

-2027 LTFLSYIGCGI
+2027 LTFLSYISCGI

-2079 LLDGWLASMVYSEG
+2079 LLDGWLASMVDSEG

-2152 IVVTANK
+2152 IVVTVNK
-2159 DYYGVLNNHTDDSA
+2159 NYYGVLKDHTDESA

-2319 NLAKSLSSS
+2319 NLAKSVSSS

-2351 NRNTDKCFSNQTSPK
+2351 NRNTDKCFANQTSPK

-2379 NSSSSS
+2379 NSSS

>member
-30 TVLGCSSINC
+30 TVLGC
-40 NVVLTEAQGDF
+40 G
-51 TSPCYPQKYPN
+51 
-62 SHTCKWTMQAP
+62 
-73 TGFIIQLSFLDF
+73 
-85 ELEEAQDCMYDRVV
+85 
-99 VNTGSTESKFCG
+99 
-111 LTARGLT
+111 
-118 LNSTRNVMEVSFIS
+118 
-132 DFSIQKKGF
+132 
-141 TVSFQHVL
+141 
-149 GCSSIN
+149 SIN

-306 GSRQKEWL
+306 GSSQKEWL

-375 YFNRRYYGKSCSPS
+375 YFNRRYYGKTCSPS

-405 GVQSFKGNMYNL
+405 GVQSFKGNVYNL

-581 VERTSATYPNSPRPK
+581 AE
-596 HKTLVSG
+596 
-603 LTPGRNFGLFQSIR
+603 Q
-617 RTRRALSS
+617 
-625 NPRSLTSSQFSPT
+625 
-638 GQDSR
+638 
-643 PPKSQH
+643 
-649 QPRVI
+649 
-654 ASATGP
+654 
-660 ASPVDPS
+660 
-667 RPRPP
+667 
-672 AAFRGSAFYH
+672 
-682 SPKHSLG
+682 
-689 FISTPLRKRPSG
+689 
-701 GRRPAATRA
+701 
-710 TPSRVEVRVTKP
+710 
-722 SPLKPGLKSTASPSS
+722 
-737 RNTSPML
+737 
-744 GNQLNSLIS
+744 
-753 TAKSS
+753 
-758 SSTHNTTTVKTPT
+758 T
-771 TSRDSETLLVPIP
+771 TSIT
-784 SRGSSPRQ
+784 
-792 HKGEVSSS
+792 
-800 SGLSNRKSKP
+800 
-810 VAPPWFPLSVS
+810 A
-821 GGDFLTR
+821 
-828 NWTDPLEYSS
+828 
-838 GSDMFMYDLGDMY
+838 
-851 EYDAVSSQEAL
+851 AVSS
-862 PASSVTR
+862 AST
-869 VSDTLKEGDAKEISP
+869 
-884 NNTSLIEPEF
+884 N
-894 DEPSVSLTETAAS
+894 
-907 PSAGVSLEV
+907 
-916 PLKQLVAVS
+916 
-925 VSQQK
+925 
-930 PNRTPDS
+930 
-937 SLSVEQTG
+937 
-945 YLQITSSAKI
+945 
-955 HPSPV
+955 
-960 FLSLFPASLHPP
+960 
-972 SSPPSLLGPTE
+972 
-983 PPSVSSSSFPPLLQ
+983 
-997 LHASPWVSGTSH
+997 HA
-1009 PSGVPL
+1009 
-1015 PSPTSTLQ
+1015 
-1023 MGFDPRNPSVLSH
+1023 D
-1036 PLLSDSVSESQIPS
+1036 
-1050 GVGALFP
+1050 
-1057 ESSMSSEER
+1057 
-1066 LSSVT
+1066 
-1071 VTDSKSDPLS
+1071 
-1081 VSDGTPLN
+1081 
-1089 KFLRGNNPVSSSPSE
+1089 
-1104 NLSEVLRPITPS
+1104 
-1116 LHPFLLQPDLRDLK
+1116 
-1130 DVNLFPDQ
+1130 
-1138 SHLGRLSTPARLPA
+1138 
-1152 SLSSSPSDIFPSV
+1152 
-1165 LSDSLRTSSETS
+1165 
-1177 PPSVGNSK
+1177 
-1185 QIIGNPA
+1185 
-1192 VFLAQTSAA
+1192 
-1201 PSQVDHDDPFIQSS
+1201 
-1215 LPSPAVPLTTH
+1215 
-1226 RRTAGAQLGIPA
+1226 
-1238 PLPNNSHRIPNL
+1238 
-1250 AHTHQPLSP
+1250 
-1259 SVPHI
+1259 
-1264 PSPASF
+1264 
-1270 PSPPTLASSRATL
+1270 
-1283 ATVSV
+1283 
-1288 TEAEIGFLSPTRPA
+1288 
-1302 AAFLNKHF
+1302 
-1310 QTPHRADMQPFELF
+1310 
-1324 FSLSGK
+1324 
-1330 QSSTLSGDEWE
+1330 
-1341 AIPSQPSLPARDA
+1341 
-1354 VSDEVDSH
+1354 
-1362 PANGSLKADAS
+1362 
-1373 RIDSIFDLADVAPKM
+1373 
-1388 LPAEERV
+1388 
-1395 SEVGVSSTAES
+1395 
-1406 RRDGMQEAATGCL
+1406 
-1419 IAASKHTNNPSMM
+1419 
-1432 DASQQITSAV
+1432 
-1442 TPTPL
+1442 
-1447 PSSDPNPAASR
+1447 
-1458 SPTSSSIHAPN
+1458 
-1469 QDIMSGLKELSAI
+1469 
-1482 ADTKNI
+1482 
-1488 SIMNKDIILM
+1488 
-1498 LKDAPLEPAEV
+1498 
-1509 TNSTRP
+1509 TNST
-1515 KNASEDSNVLEEPA
+1515 VLVSSFVSSPEP
-1529 VAKLNPASDPNLW
+1529 LP
-1542 NHGVFLKPSAA
+1542 G
-1553 TTTSSSSAAPLRDP
+1553 
-1567 SPTTLRPALSA
+1567 TTLQLPFLTTNRPATNKA
-1578 GSCHCKLTFDFP
+1578 DV
-1590 CLCRESSG
+1590 SSLD
-1598 NNGLFYRVSFTV
+1598 GLFYRVSFTV

-1640 IRVQQNG
+1640 IRVQQNAA
-1647 LSFTC
+1647 LNSFTC

-2013 SQTSFIIDP
+2013 SQTSLRIDP

-2054 KLRRDYPSKILM
+2054 NLRRDSPSKILM

-2385 SSSILPVSQ
+2385 SSILPVSQ